1 MAYEVKPGTGS
12 LWPARERKSERHP
25 NYTGDMVCP
34 CCEAKLWLSGW
45 VKDHQGK
52 KWLSLSANEKDKDK
66 APAKPVAAGKDD
78 LDDDILF

>member
-1 MAYEVKPGTGS
+1 MAYELKPGTGS

-25 NYTGDMVCP
+25 NYTGDLMCP
-34 CCEAKLWLSGW
+34 HCEAKLWVSGW

-52 KWLSLSANEKDKDK
+52 KWLSLSANEKDVEAKPA
-66 APAKPVAAGKDD
+66 APAKPE